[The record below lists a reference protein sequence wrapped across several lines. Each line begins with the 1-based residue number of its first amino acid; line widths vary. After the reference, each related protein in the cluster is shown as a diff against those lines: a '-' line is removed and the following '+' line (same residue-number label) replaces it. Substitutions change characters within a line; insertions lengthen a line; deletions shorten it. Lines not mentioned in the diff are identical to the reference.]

1 MVFPENIVKNV
12 ARLGVVSGMTVADF
26 GSGIGDYALSLAER
40 VAPTGKVY
48 AVDIHDDALLRLKH
62 DAEKASLG
70 TVVRIVHKDLEEE
83 KGSGLPESSLDLVLA
98 TDILFQMENKEK
110 LFKEA
115 FRVLSP
121 GGILALIERATDSHV
136 PMSPDLVVTPEQ
148 VTCLAAE
155 AGFVEEKKIDT
166 DTLHYGYLFLKPH
179 VVSI

>member
-12 ARLGVVSGMTVADF
+12 ARLGVVSGMAVADF
-26 GSGIGDYALSLAER
+26 GAGIGDYALPLAER

-62 DAEKASLG
+62 DAERAKLG
-70 TVVRIVHKDLEEE
+70 TVLRIIHKDLEEE

-98 TDILFQMENKEK
+98 TDILFQMENKER

-121 GGILALIERATDSHV
+121 GGVFALIERATDSHV
-136 PMSPDLVVTPEQ
+136 PMPAQLAVSPETVA
-148 VTCLAAE
+148 CLAAE
-155 AGFVEEKKIDT
+155 AGFVEEKKIET
-166 DTLHYGYLFLKPH
+166 DILHYGYLFLKPH
-179 VVSI
+179 VVNI